1 MLQEVIVTIVG
12 VTTVFIVF
20 VILYII
26 FKLMEFFGISKDKKV
41 KIPSRKEI
49 KETSGTEKST
59 LNVSQNAN
67 TFEVEDSEEIAAV
80 FAAIYATL
88 GTDVVVHSVKK
99 VGTGRVSN
107 LSKTK
112 GQRGWEEWRT
122 YGWRGGN
129 R

>member
-26 FKLMEFFGISKDKKV
+26 FKLMEFFGISKDKKIKV
-41 KIPSRKEI
+41 PAKKESKEI
-49 KETSGTEKST
+49 FEPEKTT
-59 LNVSQNAN
+59 LKVSQNVKLV
-67 TFEVEDSEEIAAV
+67 EVEDSEEIAAV

-99 VGTGRVSN
+99 VGTGRVSS

-112 GQRGWEEWRT
+112 GQRGWDEWRT